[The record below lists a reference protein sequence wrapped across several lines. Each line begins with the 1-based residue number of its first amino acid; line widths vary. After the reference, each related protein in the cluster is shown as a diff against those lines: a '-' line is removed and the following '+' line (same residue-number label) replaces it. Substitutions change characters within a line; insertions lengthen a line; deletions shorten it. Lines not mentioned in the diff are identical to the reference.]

1 MGTPPDTDAPARG
14 RGARLPRPGKARDPE
29 GRMPL
34 MEHIRELRN
43 RLIKA
48 VLAVIAGMVVGWL
61 LYKPAFN
68 FITGPYC
75 RITIQ
80 GTTGCHGADAHPLVV
95 TGVFDPFFVKLKVAF
110 VVGLIVSSPIWFYQL
125 WAFIAPGLYRRE
137 KRWSFAFVGAAVPLF
152 ALGGFFAYLA
162 MSRGLRFLL
171 GLTPEGVKPLI
182 TIDTYFG
189 YTMAMLLIFGIAFE
203 LPLILVMLNM
213 AGVVTHAFIR
223 KYRRVMIFL
232 VFVFAGAATP
242 SPDPFSMLLL
252 AVPCVVLVELAELFV
267 WMNDRRRA
275 RREEALLAA
284 EGLSPLDDADS
295 VDADYRT

>member
-1 MGTPPDTDAPARG
+1 
-14 RGARLPRPGKARDPE
+14 
-29 GRMPL
+29 

-48 VLAVIAGMVVGWL
+48 VLAVIAGMIVGWL
-61 LYKPAFN
+61 VYARAFT
-68 FITGPYC
+68 FITEPFC
-75 RITIQ
+75 RIPIQ
-80 GTTGCHGADAHPLVV
+80 NRVGCGPDGHPLVV

-110 VVGLIVSSPIWFYQL
+110 VVGLIVSSPVWFYQL

-137 KRWSFAFVGAAVPLF
+137 KRWAFGFVGAAVPLF
-152 ALGGFFAYLA
+152 LLGGFFAYLA

-171 GLTPEGVKPLI
+171 GLTPDGVKPLI

-203 LPLILVMLNM
+203 LPLVLVMLNM
-213 AGVVTHAFIR
+213 AGVVSHAFIR
-223 KYRRVMIFL
+223 KWRRVMIFL

-252 AVPCVVLVELAELFV
+252 AVPCVILVELAELFV
-267 WMNDRRRA
+267 WLNDRRRA

-284 EGLSPLDDADS
+284 EGLSPLDDSDS

>member
-1 MGTPPDTDAPARG
+1 MGSPPDTAAPAGG
-14 RGARLPRPGKARDPE
+14 RGARFPRPGKVRDPE

-34 MEHIRELRN
+34 MEHIREFRN
-43 RLIKA
+43 RLIKG
-48 VLAVIAGMVVGWL
+48 VLAIIAGMVVGWII
-61 LYKPAFN
+61 YARAFT
-68 FITGPYC
+68 FITAPFC
-75 RITIQ
+75 NLHIQ
-80 GTTGCHGADAHPLVV
+80 GTVGCGKDGHPLVV

-110 VVGLIVSSPIWFYQL
+110 VVGLIVSSPVWFYQL

-137 KRWSFAFVGAAVPLF
+137 KRWAFAFVGAAVPLF
-152 ALGGFFAYLA
+152 ALGGVFAYLA

-171 GLTPEGVKPLI
+171 ALTPPGVRPLI

-203 LPLILVMLNM
+203 LPLVLVMLNM

-223 KYRRVMIFL
+223 KWRRVMIFL

-252 AVPCVVLVELAELFV
+252 AVPCVILVEVAELFV
-267 WMNDRRRA
+267 WLNDRRRA
-275 RREEALLAA
+275 RREAALLAA
-284 EGLSPLDDADS
+284 EGLSPLDDSDS
-295 VDADYRT
+295 VDADYRA